1 MSRGVKKTTVK
12 SQANKLHGPFLL
24 PPGIEARIC
33 PNYDVVHLTP
43 AGYERLAHVAYML
56 TQVDGQQRLRSV
68 DYFIK
73 SGAGLDIK
81 YPVDPVLEAK
91 AGVRLKIIK
100 RFWGHTD
107 AIRGLVAAH
116 IRDHLGVRYQP
127 KMQPD
132 METSVKFVTKVK
144 PPAPRV
150 VDTTKIELASKKH
163 FKGLCRY
170 DLQLDLS
177 KGCPAAITPGGYAT
191 PTTGCAYCYNHL
203 LDKYGAY
210 ETLFLDPVNA
220 TQQLRR
226 LRKKLKVDEKT
237 PLTMCIGVN
246 ADPGHTIYRIELYK
260 VLWFC
265 ADNHLVPV
273 LRTKFLEHDTTVANL
288 LKKAGGVLVVSLG
301 NDDLEP
307 GLVTHGRTQEVRIAD
322 GLRYLNDGVNVVAGV
337 VMDPAQKNGGPLF
350 EMTLKVAVDTFPR
363 VICYAL
369 RAKSQEIGRQLFGD
383 DFETRKAPDGSPAYR
398 YEGSQYIAAYI
409 HPTVQKLI
417 NGNNGAVRLC
427 LKSSA
432 GTWCGGCH
440 LPGKRG
446 VVIKGLRKAGI
457 GTVVSTGEDGSGGL
471 PEGQATAWGGW
482 S

>member
-12 SQANKLHGPFLL
+12 SQTNKLHGPFLL
-24 PPGIEARIC
+24 PPGIEAKIC
-33 PNYDVVHLTP
+33 VNYDVVHVVP
-43 AGYERLAHVAYML
+43 HGYARLAHVAYTL
-56 TQVDGQQRLRSV
+56 TQADGSPRWRSV
-68 DYFIK
+68 DYFVDTK
-73 SGAGLDIK
+73 AGLNLPPSS
-81 YPVDPVLEAK
+81 YPVDLVLEAK
-91 AGVRLKIIK
+91 AGVCLEILK
-100 RFWGHTD
+100 RFAGDTD

-116 IRDHLGVRYQP
+116 IRDHLGSRYKP
-127 KMQPD
+127 DTQPD
-132 METSVKFVTKVK
+132 LETSVKTVKGVK
-144 PPAPRV
+144 PRAPGV
-150 VDTTKIELASKKH
+150 VGTVELKLASKKH
-163 FKGLCRY
+163 FKGICGY
-170 DLQLDLS
+170 VIQAELS
-177 KGCPAAITPGGYAT
+177 RGCPAAITPNWCAT
-191 PTTGCAYCYNHL
+191 PRTGCAYCYDHL
-203 LDKYGAY
+203 LEKYGAC
-210 ETLFLDPVNA
+210 ETLFFDPVKA

-246 ADPGHTIYRIELYK
+246 ADPGHTIYRTELYQ
-260 VLWFC
+260 VLHFC
-265 ADNHLVPV
+265 VDNGLVPV
-273 LRTKFLEHDTTVANL
+273 IRSKFLVYDVNL
-288 LKKAGGVLVVSLG
+288 SAFLISTNGVLVVSLG

-307 GLVTHGRTQEVRIAD
+307 GTVAHGRTQAVRIAD
-322 GLRYLNDGVNVVAGV
+322 GLRYLKDGVNVVAGV

-417 NGNNGAVRLC
+417 GANDGKVRLC

-440 LPGKRG
+440 VPGKRG
-446 VVIKGLRKAGI
+446 VVLKGLRKASN
-457 GTVVSTGEDGSGGL
+457 GTRAIAGFEAKGG
-471 PEGQATAWGGW
+471 GR
-482 S
+482 